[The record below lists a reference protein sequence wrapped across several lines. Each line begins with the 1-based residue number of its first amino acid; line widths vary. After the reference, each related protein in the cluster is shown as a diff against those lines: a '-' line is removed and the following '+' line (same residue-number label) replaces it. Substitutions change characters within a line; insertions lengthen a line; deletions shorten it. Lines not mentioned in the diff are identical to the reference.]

1 MINRLLLLRL
11 SRYFLA
17 LSLLVWNIRLQAQSP
32 CEGVINQI
40 ADPFCPGGFRQQSAG
55 DFFTLRYCG
64 TDTFFVGNANCFVN
78 LLVPGASLNINPVP
92 ASTTYNAMLTGYMT
106 GDPIPAG
113 QEVTMVYVVSNG
125 TPETTDTLCFQLVF
139 VDTIAPTITAALSD
153 ASVAC
158 DVADYS
164 GWADAHKATLAGTS
178 TDNCSVDTVYYSP
191 ETFTGNCG
199 SQTATFYV
207 ADVWGNVSTTTA
219 TYTTSDNTKPVFA
232 GLPAA
237 PALFLFCDA
246 TIPPPAAVTATD
258 NCLGAVTPV
267 LTEISS
273 QTNNGTCNDATYT
286 ITRRWIATDACS
298 NADTFTQVIN
308 IEDLTPPSFDIPA
321 DTVINCDANTDTLAL
336 GGISNIVDNCGSVN
350 TVQFTELIIPGT
362 CPQERTIQRTWTVRD
377 ACLNQF
383 GQTQIITVQDTT
395 PPTAVFP
402 PDTTLNCLATAANPL
417 TAGAPTGLTDNC
429 DGSPTANHTDIQTQ
443 LVLNCE
449 YLIQRTWTIED
460 DCGNVSAPHV
470 QTITVKDTLDPVIGN
485 AAANLTIAC
494 DDAIDID
501 SLFNAWVSSHASAT
515 ASDNCSTAA
524 VLSWTAVNS
533 GTPDAAVLPAPMCT
547 PGIPGIFRR
556 QTVDFI
562 VADQC
567 GNTAVTTATFTVR
580 DDVAPVISQV
590 PADDTISTD
599 PGVCE
604 AFVLLPLPMVTEEC
618 GNSSFTVNLSDTQ
631 GLTAPPGDPIETP
644 VDDVFFDLFVQGP
657 PMTAS
662 GSGTLTISLN
672 GVDAESPTEFFR
684 VYGEDG
690 TLIGQMAHT
699 PVQCGDTAT
708 TFFIDADLLNEW
720 AYDGVIRLVL
730 QPNIPANQ
738 PGRFSVNPICP
749 GGSVSTAL
757 SYPAIL
763 PDHLKFEYRIND
775 GPRIQV
781 APVAPVAEVLPKGD
795 NTIRYYFSDCA
806 GNEDSCSYSI
816 RVEDLEAPEI
826 LCPPSFIVALGID
839 ECETDVTVPL
849 FSSVFDNCGVTT
861 PTTQRQPADSMSA
874 LITYAYN
881 PNLNDYVANDKVF
894 VFSGLQGDATPG
906 GVQLVIELQA
916 DVESVNEYFE
926 IYDNDNNL
934 LGTTQ
939 TNVVVPGDCNTPAR
953 AVFSIPANVFNDWAS
968 AGDIQVTARSFM
980 NYPIPPAGPGWG
992 INPCDPAMVTA
1003 DGDTDGSYIYATFVY
1018 ESVEPLFYASGAT
1031 SIDTV
1036 SLTPPLDASTYT
1048 LNQGVTTFT
1057 YQVTDLEGNTGSC
1070 SFDIDVQDVT
1080 PPVALCGPTFVD
1092 INPSGIVVDTLEP
1105 ADIDLGSHD
1114 NCPNFTM
1121 EVIPNIINCNTADF
1135 NPVGV
1140 QLVVTDAAG
1149 NVSTCNTFVNVTVT
1163 PPAPTVTSD
1172 CGSSTLQL
1180 QANAPVVPGSGTTPY
1195 QYTWYDP
1202 NGLSFAYT
1210 ANPVIQ
1216 DANLGDVGFYN
1227 VVIEGLTGCQSVA
1240 VVQVTCDLL
1249 PLAKP
1254 GISAQ
1259 ESAVCS
1265 AEDIKLATSSV
1276 CGTTVQ
1282 YKWYTTGGDLVG
1294 TTTVPSLTFAAP
1306 AAGTYAYYVVVE
1318 RNGCDSDPSDPVTV
1332 TVFTT
1337 PVATP
1342 TVSNTL
1348 LCEGEA
1354 IQLYSLNNQPG
1365 TTCTWTGPCGYVS
1378 NNCNPAPIA
1387 IATTCNSGN
1396 YELTVSKG
1404 ACVSEPATLT
1414 VTVVPKPATPQL
1426 SSSTAA
1432 INPACEGDSVI
1443 LTATPIQGASSYLW
1457 AGPAFLT
1464 FTTSAPV
1471 LVIPDADLD
1480 LHAGNWTV
1488 KAIGNPCES
1497 ELSLPATVHISP
1509 LPEAVTLAATP
1520 AVLCEGQTVQ
1530 LSASSS
1536 LASGTYQWTYPNG
1549 QQIVL
1554 QNPVIGNVDDSYNG
1568 TYTLTVSSQFNCS
1581 VQATLNLSVIDRVE
1595 ITGISSD
1602 VPSCTTGPVGVQMV
1616 ATLFPPDDGTYQ
1628 YAWTGPSFSSTS
1640 PAATIPNATFDNSG
1654 AYTLVVTNTAG
1665 CSSLPATLNVAVP
1678 AIIPT
1683 PQTPVPD
1690 LQGPFCEGDD
1700 VTLTTNAYP
1709 GGASYVWTTTAA
1721 GGNTFVTSTP
1731 SLMLDDL
1738 TVADA
1743 GNYSVE
1749 YIVADCPSS
1758 TSGTFTLVVN
1768 PKPTALPLS
1777 NNPVCEGETIQ
1788 LGMNC
1793 TTGAM
1798 YEWSG
1803 PSAFSATVCNPIVAN
1818 ASAALHAGT
1827 YVARIKV
1834 NGCWS
1839 DPVAENVIV
1848 KPKPN
1853 VPVAVNQGPYC
1864 SDTDV
1869 VLLSITNTSATP
1881 NATYTW
1887 FDTNGEPVGSAGQM
1901 LNFPVADPTQ
1911 FGDGSVEFYAVATL
1925 NGCSSAASVPTQVFL
1940 NTIPA
1945 NLPEAGADLTVCQA
1959 AQIQLGAT
1967 PPSIGTGVW
1976 SQVGGNPSG
1985 VTLANP
1991 DVANTSVSGLV
2002 GGNTYAFQWT
2012 LSNGACEDYASDTVQ
2027 VIVMAEEVAEAGEP
2041 FTACFASVSNLGA
2054 AAPSMGTGMWT
2065 QPSAQASLGVTIL
2078 DPGSPTTTISGLV
2091 PGNSYVFTWTV
2102 TTGCG
2107 TTSDAVQV
2115 TVSDEDAFAGTDFT
2129 VCGVGPVADMN
2140 ATPAQ
2145 SGVGI
2150 WTSPDNPNLSITT
2163 PGDPRTTV
2171 LNLVPGLNLLVWEIN
2186 GGSCGDYSTDTVL
2199 VEYLVLEAMDDQVAV
2214 PFAGQATFD
2223 VTTNDITGDAY
2234 EIFIFE
2240 PPVHGRL
2247 SVGTDQQLTYVADIP
2262 YVGPDQAVYEL
2273 CRENCE
2279 CITAT
2284 IFLQVG
2290 NDAKCVVPTII
2301 TPNLDGINDA
2311 FIVPCLSDRVAFPNS
2326 EVGIFNQWGDEVFRA
2341 KPYGNDWMGTYEGE
2355 DLPAGTY
2362 FYVVNLGNGDE
2373 PMAGYLIIQR

>member
-1 MINRLLLLRL
+1 L
-11 SRYFLA
+11 
-17 LSLLVWNIRLQAQSP
+17 WNVSLQAQSP
-32 CEGVINQI
+32 CEGAINQI
-40 ADPFCPGGFRQQSAG
+40 ADPFCPGGFRQESTG

-92 ASTTYNAMLTGYMT
+92 ATTNYNAMLTGFMT

-125 TPETTDTLCFQLVF
+125 TSATTDTLCFQLVF
-139 VDTIAPTITAALSD
+139 VDTIAPTITATLSD
-153 ASVAC
+153 ATVAC
-158 DVADYS
+158 DVADYI
-164 GWADAHKATLAGTS
+164 GWADAHKANLLGTS
-178 TDNCSVDTVYYSP
+178 TDNCAVDSVYYSP
-191 ETFTGNCG
+191 ATFTDNCG
-199 SQTATFYV
+199 TQTTTFFV

-219 TYTTSDNTKPVFA
+219 TYTTTDNTIPVFA
-232 GLPAA
+232 GLPPA
-237 PALFLFCDA
+237 PALFLACDA

-258 NCLGAVTPV
+258 NCDGVIVPV
-267 LTEISS
+267 LTQNSS
-273 QTNNGTCNDATYT
+273 QTNDGTCTDASYT
-286 ITRRWIATDACS
+286 ITRRWIATDVCS
-298 NADTFTQVIN
+298 NADTFTQIIN

-321 DTVINCDANTDTLAL
+321 DTVINCNQNTDTTAL
-336 GGISNIVDNCGSVN
+336 GGITNIVDNCGSVN
-350 TVQFTELIIPGT
+350 TVQFSENIIPGA
-362 CPQERTIQRTWTVRD
+362 CPQERTIQRTWTVLD

-395 PPTAVFP
+395 APTAVFP
-402 PDTTLNCLATAANPL
+402 PDTTLNCLSQAATPL
-417 TAGAPTGLTDNC
+417 TAGAPTNLSDNC
-429 DGSPTANHTDIQTQ
+429 DGSPSASHSDIQTT
-443 LVLNCE
+443 LVLDCE
-449 YLIQRTWTIED
+449 YTIQRTWTITD
-460 DCGNVSAPHV
+460 DCGNVSPPYV
-470 QTITVKDTLDPVIGN
+470 QTITVKDTVAPVIGN
-485 AAANLTIAC
+485 TAANLTVAC
-494 DDAIDID
+494 DDAVDID
-501 SLFNAWVSSHASAT
+501 SLFNAWVASRASAT
-515 ASDNCSTAA
+515 ATDNCVNQAA
-524 VLSWTAVNS
+524 LIWTANNS
-533 GTPDAAVLPAPMCT
+533 GTADPAVLPAPMCT
-547 PGIPGIFRR
+547 PGVPGIYRR

-562 VADQC
+562 VADRC

-590 PADDTISTD
+590 PSDDTIPTD

-604 AFVLLPLPMVTEEC
+604 AFVMLPLPMVTEEC
-618 GNSSFTVNLSDTQ
+618 GNSSFTVNLFDSQ
-631 GLTAPPGDPIETP
+631 VLTAPPGDPIETP
-644 VDDVFFDLFVQGP
+644 VDDMVISLFVQGP
-657 PMTAS
+657 PVTAS
-662 GSGTLTISLN
+662 GTGTLTISLLN
-672 GVDAESPTEFFR
+672 VDAESPTEFFLA
-684 VYGEDG
+684 YGEDG
-690 TLIGQMAHT
+690 TLLGQVAHT
-699 PVQCGDTAT
+699 PVQCGDTTT
-708 TFFIDADLLNEW
+708 TFSVDTDLLNDW
-720 AYDGVIRLVL
+720 AYDGVIQLVL
-730 QPNIPANQ
+730 KPNIPANL

-749 GGSVSTAL
+749 GGMVSTAL
-757 SYPAIL
+757 EYPAVQ

-775 GPRIQV
+775 GPRIPV
-781 APVAPVAEVLPKGD
+781 SPVAPVAEVLPKGE

-806 GNEDSCSYSI
+806 GNQDSCAYSI
-816 RVEDLEAPEI
+816 LVEDMEAPQI
-826 LCPPSFIVALGID
+826 LCPPSSVIALGID

-849 FSSVFDNCGVTT
+849 FSSVSDNCGVTT
-861 PTTQRQPADSMSA
+861 PTTQQQPADSMSA

-939 TNVVVPGDCNTPAR
+939 TNVVVPGDCDNPAR

-992 INPCDPAMVTA
+992 INPCDPAMVMA
-1003 DGDTDGSYIYATFVY
+1003 DGDSDGSYIYATFVY

-1036 SLTPPLDASTYT
+1036 SLTPPLDAPTYT

-1057 YQVTDLEGNTGSC
+1057 YEVTDLEGNTGTC

-1105 ADIDLGSHD
+1105 ADIDLGSYD

-1121 EVIPNIINCNTADF
+1121 EVIPNIINCNTASF
-1135 NPVGV
+1135 NPVTV

-1149 NVSTCNTFVNVTVT
+1149 NISTCNTFVNVTVT

-1180 QANAPVVPGSGTTPY
+1180 NANAPVVPGSGTTPY
-1195 QYTWYDP
+1195 QYTWFDP
-1202 NGLSFAYT
+1202 TGLSFAYT
-1210 ANPVIQ
+1210 SNPVIQ
-1216 DANLGDVGFYN
+1216 DANLSDVGFYN
-1227 VVIEGLTGCQSVA
+1227 VVIEGLTGCSSVG

-1254 GISAQ
+1254 GISAL

-1265 AEDIKLATSSV
+1265 AEQIKLSTTSV

-1282 YKWYTTGGDLVG
+1282 YKWYTGGGDLVG
-1294 TTTVPSLTFAAP
+1294 TTTAPSLTLAAP
-1306 AAGTYAYYVVVE
+1306 AAGTYEYYVVVE
-1318 RNGCDSDPSDPVTV
+1318 RNSCDSDPSDPVSV

-1342 TVSNTL
+1342 TVSNTV
-1348 LCEGEA
+1348 LCEGQT
-1354 IQLYSLNNQPG
+1354 IQLYSLNNLPG
-1365 TTCTWTGPCGYVS
+1365 SSCTWTGPCGYVS
-1378 NNCNPAPIA
+1378 NNCSPAPITD
-1387 IATTCNSGN
+1387 ITTCNSGN

-1404 ACVSEPATLT
+1404 VCVSEPATLM
-1414 VTVVPKPATPQL
+1414 VTVVPKPETPQVTN
-1426 SSSTAA
+1426 STSAV
-1432 INPACEGDSVI
+1432 NPACVGDSVI
-1443 LTATPIQGASSYLW
+1443 LSCNAITGATNYVWNS
-1457 AGPAFLT
+1457 PAFT
-1464 FTTSAPV
+1464 SFTTTAPV
-1471 LVIPDADLD
+1471 LVIPNADLD
-1480 LHAGNWTV
+1480 LHAGNWSV
-1488 KAIGNPCES
+1488 KAVGNPCES
-1497 ELSLPATVHISP
+1497 DNSLPTTVHVSP

-1520 AVLCEGQTVQ
+1520 AQLCEGQSVQ

-1536 LASGTYQWTYPNG
+1536 LTGGTYQWQYPNG
-1549 QQIVL
+1549 QTVVL
-1554 QNPVIGNVDDSYNG
+1554 QNPAIGSVDATYDG

-1581 VQATLNLSVIDRVE
+1581 VQATLDLDVIDRVD

-1602 VPSCTTGPVGVQMV
+1602 VPTCATGPVNVQMV
-1616 ATLFPPDDGTYQ
+1616 ATLFPPDDGSYQ
-1628 YAWTGPSFSSTS
+1628 YTWTGPGFASTGS
-1640 PAATIPNATFDNSG
+1640 AATIPNATFSNSG

-1665 CSSLPATLNVAVP
+1665 CSSLPATLNIAVP
-1678 AIIPT
+1678 QIIPT

-1690 LQGPFCEGDD
+1690 LQGPLCEGDD
-1700 VTLTTNAYP
+1700 ITLTTNAYP
-1709 GGASYVWTTTAA
+1709 GGASYIWTTTAA

-1731 SLMLDDL
+1731 SLTLDDL

-1758 TSGTFTLVVN
+1758 TSGTYTLVVN
-1768 PKPTALPLS
+1768 PKPVALPVS

-1788 LGMNC
+1788 FGMNC
-1793 TTGAM
+1793 TTGAT

-1803 PSAFSATVCNPIVAN
+1803 PSAFSATVCNPIIAN

-1827 YVARIKV
+1827 YVARIRV

-1848 KPKPN
+1848 KPKPS

-1869 VLLSITNTSATP
+1869 VLLSVTNTSATP

-1887 FDTNGEPVGSAGQM
+1887 FDTNGEPVGSAGPM
-1901 LNFPVADPTQ
+1901 LNFPLSDPTQ
-1911 FGDGSVEFYAVATL
+1911 FGDGNVEFYVVATL
-1925 NGCSSAASVPTQVFL
+1925 SGCSSSASVPTQVVL

-1945 NLPEAGADLTVCQA
+1945 NLPDAGADMTVCQG

-1967 PPSIGTGVW
+1967 APSVGTGLW
-1976 SQVGGNPSG
+1976 SQVSG
-1985 VTLANP
+1985 DPAGVVLANP
-1991 DVANTSVSGLV
+1991 NVSNSTVSGLT

-2012 LSNGACEDYASDTVQ
+2012 LSNGACENYASDTVQ
-2027 VIVMAEEVAEAGEP
+2027 VMVMAEEVANAGEP
-2041 FTACFASVSNLGA
+2041 FTACFTSISNLA
-2054 AAPSMGTGMWT
+2054 AATPSMGTGLWT
-2065 QPSAQASLGVTIL
+2065 QPAAQASLGVAIL
-2078 DPGSPTTTISGLV
+2078 DPSVPTTTITGLV

-2107 TTSDAVQV
+2107 SSTDAVLV

-2129 VCGVGPVADMN
+2129 VCGVEGLADMS

-2150 WTSPDNPNLSITT
+2150 WTSPDNPDLSITT
-2163 PGDPRTTV
+2163 PGDPQTTV
-2171 LNLVPGLNLLVWEIN
+2171 LNLVPGQNLLVWEIN
-2186 GGSCGDYSTDTVL
+2186 GGSCGEYSVDTVL
-2199 VEYLVLEAMDDQVAV
+2199 VEYLVLEATDDQVAV
-2214 PFAGQATFD
+2214 PFAGQTTFD
-2223 VTTNDITGDAY
+2223 VTTNDVTGDAY

-2240 PPVHGRL
+2240 PPLHGDL
-2247 SVGTDQQLTYVADIP
+2247 SVGTDGQLTYVADLP
-2262 YVGPDQAVYEL
+2262 YVGADQAVYEL

-2290 NDAKCVVPTII
+2290 SDAKCVVPTII
-2301 TPNLDGINDA
+2301 TPNQDGINDA
-2311 FIVPCLSDRVAFPNS
+2311 FIVPCLSDRTVFPNS

-2341 KPYGNDWMGTYEGE
+2341 KPYRNDWEGTYEGE

-2362 FYVVNLGNGDE
+2362 FYVVDLGNGDE